1 MAFLQHITKCKN
13 WRSLIGHGRMMSS
26 YQFNTLQVE
35 QTGDN
40 VYHVQLNRPDKRN
53 SIDDDMWKEIPQC
66 FDSLGTDSSCRV
78 IILSGAGKMFCSGID
93 LSVLAMLQDPN
104 QEVARRAIA
113 MRIGVKKF
121 QDAFT
126 SIEKQLCNGVP
137 TTYNKMQKLAF
148 TDRSLVFQI
157 LSYPGHGRMMS
168 SYQFNTLQVEQTGDN
183 VYHVQLNRP
192 DKRNSI
198 DADMWKE
205 IPQCFD
211 SLGTDSSC
219 RVIILSGAGKMFCSG
234 IDLSVLAMLHDPNQ
248 EVARRAIA
256 MRIAVKKFQD
266 TFTSIEKCPKPV
278 IASIHGGCIGAGI
291 DMTSACDIRLCSQ
304 DAFFSIKEVDMG
316 LAADVGTLQRFPKI
330 VGNDSLVRELVY
342 TARNFSAT
350 EAKDIGFVSSV
361 HADAKT
367 LTDASIKLA
376 TNIASKSPVAI
387 TGSKINMNY
396 SRDHS
401 VDEGLNYIANWN
413 MSMLQSEDLMTSVQA
428 AMTKTPPKYKDL

>member
-1 MAFLQHITKCKN
+1 
-13 WRSLIGHGRMMSS
+13 MSS

-53 SIDDDMWKEIPQC
+53 SIDD
-66 FDSLGTDSSCRV
+66 
-78 IILSGAGKMFCSGID
+78 
-93 LSVLAMLQDPN
+93 
-104 QEVARRAIA
+104 
-113 MRIGVKKF
+113 
-121 QDAFT
+121 
-126 SIEKQLCNGVP
+126 
-137 TTYNKMQKLAF
+137 
-148 TDRSLVFQI
+148 
-157 LSYPGHGRMMS
+157 
-168 SYQFNTLQVEQTGDN
+168 
-183 VYHVQLNRP
+183 
-192 DKRNSI
+192 
-198 DADMWKE
+198 DMWKE

-278 IASIHGGCIGAGI
+278 IASIHGGCIGAGSI